1 MEEIKNIRSI
11 ELAGGEPLTDVD
23 MAELSGTGLLKVY
36 LRASANGGQVPLRRV
51 SYFPAHAWRR
61 INLDLYTLLIHAS
74 NSATEALTGLGIEAI
89 EEEIFSRLTA
99 DGVAETN
106 ARQFAVRIAS
116 GEEDNRPA
124 GKSMYVFQRFG

>member
-11 ELAGGEPLTDVD
+11 ELADGESLTDVD
-23 MAELSGTGLLKVY
+23 MAELSETGLLKVY
-36 LRASANGGQVPLRRV
+36 LRTTANNDQVLLRRV

-61 INLDLYTLLIHAS
+61 INLDLYTLLIHTS
-74 NSATEALTGLGIEAI
+74 NNATETLTGLDTGAI

-106 ARQFAVRIAS
+106 ARGFAVRIAS

-124 GKSMYVFQRFG
+124 GKSMHVFQRVG